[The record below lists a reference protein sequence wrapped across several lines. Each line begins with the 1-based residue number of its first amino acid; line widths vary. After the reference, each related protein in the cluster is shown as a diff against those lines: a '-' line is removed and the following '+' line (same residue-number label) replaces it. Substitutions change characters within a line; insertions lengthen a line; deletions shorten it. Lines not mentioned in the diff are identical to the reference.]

1 MFSKTEAAYKILKN
15 AKKPLHVE
23 EIIKIAISKKMIET
37 KGKTPESTLAVDL
50 LLENRRKD
58 KQGVKPRFIKV
69 EPGTWGLVE
78 WK

>member
-1 MFSKTEAAYKILKN
+1 MLSKTEAAYKILKN
-15 AKKPLHVE
+15 SKKPLHVQ
-23 EIIKIAISKKMIET
+23 EIIKLAISRNMIET

-50 LLENRRKD
+50 LLENRRKN

-69 EPGTWGLVE
+69 GPGTWGLAD